1 MKFNLKKFALIV
13 EILGGFAIVISLIF
27 VGIQFK
33 ENAIATKSANASA
46 TVAAMADWYVTMG
59 NNIESS
65 TLFYNFMADPDA
77 LTPQE
82 RFQAVM
88 NSHGLFIIFQN
99 SFYLVKEG
107 TLDAEMQVS
116 LTSAMLGAVGQPGF
130 KFFWD
135 QRKSY
140 FFKDFRLYIE
150 DLIKNGVPV
159 KSIYKDI
166 SPKNK

>member
-99 SFYLVKEG
+99 SF
-107 TLDAEMQVS
+107 
-116 LTSAMLGAVGQPGF
+116 
-130 KFFWD
+130 
-135 QRKSY
+135 
-140 FFKDFRLYIE
+140 
-150 DLIKNGVPV
+150 
-159 KSIYKDI
+159 
-166 SPKNK
+166 